1 MYRLVLY
8 YDKDVAYASKI
19 RVLTD
24 LLEKVNRK
32 WGVDYRVVEAE
43 KLSTSQVERLKEDIR
58 NTMLSLEEK
67 LSVQEATSCPYR
79 EVKIPI

>member
-8 YDKDVAYASKI
+8 YDKDAAYMSKI

-24 LLEKVNRK
+24 LLEKINRK

-43 KLSTSQVERLKEDIR
+43 KLSTSQVERLKGTFATPCLR
-58 NTMLSLEEK
+58 LEEK